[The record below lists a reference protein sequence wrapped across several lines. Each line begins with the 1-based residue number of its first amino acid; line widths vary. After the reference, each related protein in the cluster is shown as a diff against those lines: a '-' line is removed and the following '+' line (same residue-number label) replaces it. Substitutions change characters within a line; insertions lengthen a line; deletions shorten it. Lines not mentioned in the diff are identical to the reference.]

1 MLALGALL
9 TVLIVPD
16 PGSSAA
22 DATVRASATTA
33 SAGETAGVRA
43 ARDGHAAL
51 ELAPGAYEVVVA
63 KPGFVPARARVV
75 VTAAG
80 TALRVALHAV
90 PSAAL
95 RTIGAVAAAQRGAF
109 NAAPT
114 PLAVLPREGYRDQ
127 GQPNATTVL
136 AQTPG
141 VFVDRAARG
150 LAGGFDAPPVALVR
164 GGLPQETQVLVDG
177 IPLAFA
183 STRAFALS
191 SVPAFLTQEIE
202 VTPGSAAPL
211 PFVDGDVNGT
221 LNIRLPE
228 PATSAFRAL
237 PEIGADGR
245 GGSFAD
251 LLASGATPDRKLAA
265 VVAGA
270 ASGQHGEQ
278 PYLDTV
284 QRALAF
290 KARAALSPAA
300 TFTATRYAENDAD
313 RFSANRIDLTAGE
326 LRLSGTRDALLV
338 RAWRA
343 NALRAGDP
351 VGDPLV
357 PDTGDAL
364 SGAALELD
372 RTSGPDLFS
381 LGASVTDDR
390 GSSESGDV
398 GGSGDLGTER
408 IRTAFARAIVHPA
421 RKLEAQLALYGVG
434 LDAQA
439 SLSAVSATGVL
450 GRIGLAYRA
459 GPATTVR
466 ASVGDGFA
474 PPSLVAL
481 AFVGGGLHGIESA
494 DTANLGFETRL
505 IDTRTTL
512 ALDVFATRIH
522 DRLVQGVPLG
532 ASWNDVGESARRGAE
547 FSLARRPAV
556 GLGYLLQAW
565 TASETPSLGATY
577 ADVASGAT
585 HGYAEISYHGAQG
598 SRVSLGATYLGA
610 DAALAQPAT
619 IFFNTNLEIQVGAR
633 GKIQFDVENLND
645 APVRV
650 RSDAFRRLG
659 GRSAFGL
666 APRTVRVFLR
676 RSIGRAGSDG

>member
-1 MLALGALL
+1 MRRCGRRRIGDAR
-9 TVLIVPD
+9 
-16 PGSSAA
+16 AA
-22 DATVRASATTA
+22 RTGTTDA
-33 SAGETAGVRA
+33 RA
-43 ARDGHAAL
+43 ARDGRAAL
-51 ELAPGAYEVVVA
+51 DLAPGSYEVAVD
-63 KPGFVPARARVV
+63 KPGFVPVRSRVV

-80 TALRVALHAV
+80 TTLRVALHAV

-109 NAAPT
+109 NDAPT

-141 VFVDRAARG
+141 VFADRAARG
-150 LAGGFDAPPVALVR
+150 LSGELDAPPVALVR
-164 GGLPQETQVLVDG
+164 GGTPLETQVLVDG

-183 STRAFALS
+183 TTRAFALS

-211 PFVDGDVNGT
+211 PFIDGDVNGT

-237 PEIGADGR
+237 PEVGADGS
-245 GGSFAD
+245 GGGFAD
-251 LLASGATPDRKLAA
+251 LLATGASPDRKVAAVLAA
-265 VVAGA
+265 S
-270 ASGQHGEQ
+270 ASGQHGERT
-278 PYLDTV
+278 YLDTV

-300 TFTATRYAENDAD
+300 TVTATRYAENDSD
-313 RFSANRIDLTAGE
+313 RYTANRIDLTAGE
-326 LRLSGTRDALLV
+326 LRLTGTRDALSV

-343 NALRAGDP
+343 NAVRSGDP
-351 VGDPLV
+351 AGEPLV
-357 PDTGDAL
+357 RETRDAL
-364 SGAALELD
+364 TGAALELD
-372 RTSGPDLFS
+372 HTSGANLFS

-390 GSSESGDV
+390 GSTDF
-398 GGSGDLGTER
+398 GGNGDLGSER

-439 SLSAVSATGVL
+439 GFSAVRASGIMA
-450 GRIGLAYRA
+450 RAGLAYRA
-459 GPATTVR
+459 GPATTLR
-466 ASVGDGFA
+466 ASVGDGYA

-481 AFVGGGLHGIESA
+481 AAIATASPAGGGLHGIENA
-494 DTANLGFETRL
+494 DTADLGFETRV
-505 IDTRTTL
+505 IDARTTL
-512 ALDVFATRIH
+512 SGDVFATRIH
-522 DRLVQGVPLG
+522 DRLVEG
-532 ASWNDVGESARRGAE
+532 AVFGAAWSDIGETARRGAE
-547 FSLARRPAV
+547 LSLARRPAV

-565 TASETPSLGATY
+565 TASETPGLEQTY
-577 ADVASGAT
+577 GDVASGAT

-610 DAALAQPAT
+610 DAGFAQPAT
-619 IFFNTNLEIQVGAR
+619 VFFNTNLEIQVGAR
-633 GKIQFDVENLND
+633 GKLQFDVENLND

-650 RSDAFRRLG
+650 RSGAFGRFSS
-659 GRSAFGL
+659 RSAFGL